1 MIFKIFVKIDKNK
14 KPAIENG
21 MNKYYEADEVLITPP
36 AGDSIAKFELFV
48 KGIED
53 YVPVKGEI
61 NLDTHGY
68 ELTNANGIIIERYIS
83 KTNI

>member
-14 KPAIENG
+14 VPVVADD

-36 AGDSIAKFELFV
+36 TGNSITKFELFV
-48 KGIED
+48 KGIDD
-53 YVPVKGEI
+53 YVPIKGEI

-83 KTNI
+83 KINL